1 MSRTTRRL
9 TAATVAAVATLAIGA
24 SAAQATIILDDN
36 TPTSGQLVTATITGA
51 PAGATHFTLG
61 ECNVSSLA
69 SNWGRDCNGASGRS
83 LGFTALSGGS
93 GVGSINVDN
102 TFVDFSFGGGSP
114 LFTSTD
120 CNADL
125 GTDPCAVVASYYR
138 VAGGPPVQLGGE
150 KADLTF

>member
-1 MSRTTRRL
+1 MSRTTRRI
-9 TAATVAAVATLAIGA
+9 AATTIATVATLALGA
-24 SAAQATIILDDN
+24 SAAQATITLDDN
-36 TPTSGQLVTATITGA
+36 TPTSGQLVTATVTSA

-61 ECNVSSLA
+61 ECNVASSP

-83 LGFTALSGGS
+83 LGFTPLSAGS
-93 GVGSINVDN
+93 GSGSINVDN
-102 TFVDFSFGGGSP
+102 TFVDFSFGGGAP
-114 LFTSTD
+114 LFASTD

-125 GTDPCAVVASYYR
+125 GTDPCAAVVSYYR

>member
-24 SAAQATIILDDN
+24 SAAQATITLDDS
-36 TPTSGQLVTATITGA
+36 TPTSGQLVTATLTGT

-61 ECNVSSLA
+61 ECNVASSP

-83 LGFTALSGGS
+83 LGFTPIANGG
-93 GVGSINVDN
+93 GSINVDN
-102 TFVDFSFGGGSP
+102 TFVDFSFGGGAP

-125 GTDPCAVVASYYR
+125 GTDPCAVVVSYYR
-138 VAGGPPVQLGGE
+138 VAGGPPTQLGGE